1 MYDRD
6 EQEYEVDDRKL
17 HHILSQRGINT
28 TTGLIDDR
36 LIHAGAFA
44 DELVSDTVRYHPT
57 DRVQTVSELA
67 SRVRRTIARLER

>member
-17 HHILSQRGINT
+17 THILSQRGINT

-44 DELVSDTVRYHPT
+44 DELVSDTVRYHPA
-57 DRVQTVSELA
+57 D
-67 SRVRRTIARLER
+67 